1 MISKNHPHT
10 PTHIHTCTHSLIHMC
25 THIHTPTHMPYTYTC
40 THTHTLTQVHTHTHT
55 PACTCTPTHMCTYLY
70 AQIFNKLHFLWTLTW
85 FFSESFHNSPPI
97 ICWSKKKKSSPS
109 TWVVALCAV
118 CKRQITETVVMGGG
132 GRPDQPLRWQIRE
145 TQCLRR
151 EQVRR
156 GLVTLTQPWQRRAQD
171 SISTESRSKEIPL
184 ISFMVSRAF
193 PVHAKWNS
201 LNARSPRGP
210 PNGFPEWKI
219 YIKPVRPL
227 ISFHLLTQFMSF
239 VSVSSVPN
247 WRIFTQLLLNKIY
260 WKFRKTG
267 ETLTELND
275 IFPL

>member
-132 GRPDQPLRWQIRE
+132 AD
-145 TQCLRR
+145 
-151 EQVRR
+151 
-156 GLVTLTQPWQRRAQD
+156 
-171 SISTESRSKEIPL
+171 L
-184 ISFMVSRAF
+184 ISHWGDKSGRHSVWEENKWGVDLSLWLSPGKGEHRTLSALKAE
-193 PVHAKWNS
+193 AKKFHWS
-201 LNARSPRGP
+201 VLWSPEP
-210 PNGFPEWKI
+210 F
-219 YIKPVRPL
+219 L
-227 ISFHLLTQFMSF
+227 CMLS
-239 VSVSSVPN
+239 
-247 WRIFTQLLLNKIY
+247 
-260 WKFRKTG
+260 
-267 ETLTELND
+267 ETLWMPAALGDLQMGSQSERSTSNQWD
-275 IFPL
+275 H

>member
-40 THTHTLTQVHTHTHT
+40 THTHTLTQVHTQTHT

-132 GRPDQPLRWQIRE
+132 QTWSAIEVTNQGDTVSEKRTSEAWTCHFDSALAKESTGLYQHWKQKQRNSIDQFY
-145 TQCLRR
+145 
-151 EQVRR
+151 
-156 GLVTLTQPWQRRAQD
+156 GLQ
-171 SISTESRSKEIPL
+171 
-184 ISFMVSRAF
+184 
-193 PVHAKWNS
+193 S
-201 LNARSPRGP
+201 LSCAC
-210 PNGFPEWKI
+210 
-219 YIKPVRPL
+219 
-227 ISFHLLTQFMSF
+227 
-239 VSVSSVPN
+239 
-247 WRIFTQLLLNKIY
+247 
-260 WKFRKTG
+260 
-267 ETLTELND
+267 
-275 IFPL
+275 